1 MAETFAPA
9 PRGSAAPQPVS
20 IRPTQEADLAAV
32 QAIYAHHVLT
42 GAASFELEPPD
53 LEEIRRRWSAVV
65 AGGYPHLVA
74 VEGEAEVGRILG
86 YAYAGAYRPR
96 PAYRHSV
103 EDSVYVDAARHGRG
117 IGRALLA
124 RLIEECERRG
134 FRQMVAVIGDNLPAS
149 IALHAAAGFAEI
161 GRVRAVGWKF
171 GRWCD
176 TTLMQRPLGPG
187 DGTPP

>member
-1 MAETFAPA
+1 MADMSMPTHDK
-9 PRGSAAPQPVS
+9 SAASSFS

-74 VEGEAEVGRILG
+74 VEDGAVAG

-103 EDSVYVDAARHGRG
+103 EDSVYVDANRHGRG

-124 RLIEECERRG
+124 RLIEECKRRG

-149 IALHAAAGFAEI
+149 LALHASVGFTEI

-176 TTLMQRPLGPG
+176 TTLMQHPLGPG

>member
-1 MAETFAPA
+1 MNDRIETPGSPA
-9 PRGSAAPQPVS
+9 RPAAALE
-20 IRPTQEADLAAV
+20 IRPTAEADLAAV

-42 GAASFELEPPD
+42 GAASFELEPPNLD
-53 LEEIRRRWSAVV
+53 EIRRRWSAVV

-74 VEGEAEVGRILG
+74 VEGEAVAG

-149 IALHAAAGFAEI
+149 IALHAAVGFAEI

>member
-1 MAETFAPA
+1 VGDRLRHREDGAPSRLAAEVAIRAT
-9 PRGSAAPQPVS
+9 AA
-20 IRPTQEADLAAV
+20 ADLAAV

-53 LEEIRRRWSAVV
+53 LDEIRRRWSAVV

-74 VEGEAEVGRILG
+74 VEGGAVLG

-96 PAYRHSV
+96 PAYRHAV
-103 EDSVYVDAARHGRG
+103 EDSVYVDAAAHGRG
-117 IGRALLA
+117 VGGKLLA

-134 FRQMVAVIGDNLPAS
+134 FRQMIAVIGDNLPAS
-149 IALHAAAGFAEI
+149 IALHASLGFTDAG
-161 GRVRAVGWKF
+161 RLRAVGFKF

-176 TTLMQRPLGPG
+176 TTLMQRALGPG

>member
-1 MAETFAPA
+1 MNDRIETPE
-9 PRGSAAPQPVS
+9 GSARPAAIA
-20 IRPTQEADLAAV
+20 IRPTAEADLAAV

-53 LEEIRRRWSAVV
+53 LDEIRRRWNAVV

-74 VEGEAEVGRILG
+74 VESEADGGKVLG

-103 EDSVYVDAARHGRG
+103 EDSVYVDAACHGRG

-134 FRQMVAVIGDNLPAS
+134 FRQMVAVIGDNLAAS
-149 IALHAAAGFAEI
+149 IALHAALGFAEI
-161 GRVRAVGWKF
+161 GRVRSVGWKF

-187 DGTPP
+187 DGAPP

>member
-1 MAETFAPA
+1 MNDQAPA
-9 PRGSAAPQPVS
+9 SSSAVRITEIR
-20 IRPTQEADLAAV
+20 IRPTAEADLPAV

-53 LEEIRRRWSAVV
+53 LDEIRRRWSAIV

-74 VEGEAEVGRILG
+74 VDAGAVAG

-96 PAYRHSV
+96 PAYRHAV
-103 EDSVYVDAARHGRG
+103 EDSVYVRADRHGRG
-117 IGRALLA
+117 LGRALLE

-134 FRQMVAVIGDNLPAS
+134 FRQMIAVIGDNLPAS
-149 IALHAAAGFAEI
+149 IALH
-161 GRVRAVGWKF
+161 RAVGFEHAGRLRAVGHKF

-176 TTLMQRPLGPG
+176 TTLMQRPLGAG
-187 DGTPP
+187 DGAAP

>member
-1 MAETFAPA
+1 MNDQPA
-9 PRGSAAPQPVS
+9 PDGLSRPAATLG
-20 IRPTQEADLAAV
+20 IRPTAEADLPAV
-32 QAIYAHHVLT
+32 QTIYAHHVLT

-53 LEEIRRRWSAVV
+53 LQEIRSRWSAAV
-65 AGGYPHLVA
+65 AGGYPHFVA
-74 VEGEAEVGRILG
+74 VSGGTVVG

-124 RLIEECERRG
+124 RLVEECERRG
-134 FRQMVAVIGDNLPAS
+134 FRQMVAVIGDNLAAS
-149 IALHAAAGFAEI
+149 IALHAALSFEEI

-176 TTLMQRPLGPG
+176 TTLMQRALGPG
-187 DGTPP
+187 DGAPP

>member
-1 MAETFAPA
+1 MKDEAQASLRARDGWFE
-9 PRGSAAPQPVS
+9 
-20 IRPTQEADLAAV
+20 IRPTAETDLAAV

-42 GAASFELEPPD
+42 GAASFELEPPELD
-53 LEEIRRRWSAVV
+53 EIRRRWSAAVT
-65 AGGYPHLVA
+65 GGYPHLVA
-74 VEGEAEVGRILG
+74 AQAEEVLG

-96 PAYRHSV
+96 PAYRYAV
-103 EDSVYVDAARHGRG
+103 EDSVYVREAHQGKG

-124 RLIEECERRG
+124 QLIEECERRG

-149 IALHAAAGFAEI
+149 IELHRAAGFEHA
-161 GRVRAVGWKF
+161 GRMRSVGYKF

-187 DGTPP
+187 DRAQP